1 MVASEFSDV
10 FVSYRRKDVEFVK
23 KLVQDLQNEGKEIW
37 VDWEDI
43 PPGVEG
49 FADEIKRGL
58 EGADA
63 FIAVLSPD
71 YLDSEY
77 CVDMELRYAAEMNK
91 RIIPIVIKTFEDY
104 AVPSFIGHINWIYFI
119 PHAGQSNTY
128 DESFQKIL
136 DVLHT
141 DLIHVRQHKQFLLR
155 AVKWKEN
162 NRSNSFLITGDELQE
177 AEQWLTAALGKEPL
191 PTELHKD
198 FIKQCRRVAR
208 QRQQM
213 LFAGVV
219 TALVISVILS
229 IISLIGFN
237 SATTNA
243 NAAGTAQFEAI
254 ANANT
259 ASAAQIKAQENEA
272 KAIAN
277 AAAAETAQHNALENE
292 ARAESAQATAV
303 KRALDADIRLLA
315 NQLNDIARSDPF
327 RAYRLGL
334 GLLEVENLPLRSKG
348 EIIELFLQTGA
359 LLSFDYDVTDLQI
372 SKDRNDIYIASEFS
386 IVQLDPKSGNI
397 KQAYAHSEW
406 VTAFDI
412 SEDGAFIVSADYN
425 GSVYVWDTQSGE
437 LIDILDVLEFINLVI
452 AVNIVE
458 QDNTIM
464 IAGQFGDVH
473 LFSLETGEQVRQL
486 ADELEEEIMAVEFS
500 PAHKYIVTISSD
512 GQAILQDLQTGD
524 IIYTFEG
531 QYDPYFGSFEFAS
544 DETILI
550 TNVNNDGN
558 AYVFDLI
565 SQEEIDEFTQIYD
578 IDLSSDSTNIVTA
591 NWWGDIDFSD
601 GDRFTNLNAYRVHF
615 APDGQSA
622 IMIDADGIIQIVD
635 VISGIITRTLG
646 GNNGYSR
653 YIEYLSDTTI
663 MTGSFEQQ
671 IIWSTQNKEILKSL
685 EAYPDSFFMLPD
697 GQTAVQ
703 TIENGEIINIDL
715 NSGDRIATIG
725 QADDNINLFELSPSG
740 KHLITRDLNSVVQLW
755 DVELGEL
762 MKTFQHEEIGDLLA
776 VAFSADGEY
785 LLTTSWLNEFTV
797 WHLPDLEVVS
807 ESIWNETYQTISR
820 VALSAIGDTA
830 YVSVFNDDL
839 IHMIDLTDGKT
850 LDTLT
855 GHRSFINTIKL
866 SADGTQMLSGADDN
880 IVILWDTQSNS
891 LIRQF
896 EAHRGGITDVEF
908 LPGGQSLLS
917 TSTDDRMILWDVT
930 SSEAIRIFDGHI
942 DDVMSVDV
950 ATDGKTALTVSWDGT
965 AKQWLLWFPNDD
977 LVTWANENLQIG
989 ALDCGER
996 AAYNLPNQ
1004 C

>member
-58 EGADA
+58 EGTDA

-104 AVPSFIGHINWIYFI
+104 AVPNFIGHINWIYFI

-141 DLIHVRQHKQFLLR
+141 DLVHVRQHKQFLLR

-213 LFAGVV
+213 LFTGVV
-219 TALVISVILS
+219 AALVISVILS
-229 IISLIGFN
+229 ILSLIGFN

-272 KAIAN
+272 EAIAN
-277 AAAAETAQHNALENE
+277 AAAAETAQYRAQLNE
-292 ARAESAQATAV
+292 TRAESAQATAV

-386 IVQLDPKSGNI
+386 IVQLDPKSGDI

-412 SEDGAFIVSADYN
+412 SEDGMFIVSADYN

-437 LIDILDVLEFINLVI
+437 LIDILDVLDFINLVI

-458 QDNTIM
+458 EDNTIM
-464 IAGQFGDVH
+464 MAGQFGDVH
-473 LFSLETGEQVRQL
+473 LFNLETGEHVRQL
-486 ADELEEEIMAVEFS
+486 VDELDEEITVVRVS

-512 GQAILQDLQTGD
+512 EQAILRDLQTGNM
-524 IIYTFEG
+524 IYTFEG

-550 TNVNNDGN
+550 TNVNSDGN

-565 SQEEIDEFTQIYD
+565 SQEELDEFTQIYD

-591 NWWGDIDFSD
+591 NWWGDVDFSD

-615 APDGQSA
+615 APDGQSV
-622 IMIDADGIIQIVD
+622 IMIDADGIIKIVD

-646 GNNGYSR
+646 GNNGYSK

-671 IIWSTQNKEILKSL
+671 IIWSTENREILKSL

-703 TIENGEIINIDL
+703 TIENNEIIHIDL
-715 NSGDRIATIG
+715 NSGDHIATIG
-725 QADDNINLFELSPSG
+725 QTDDNINLFDLSPSG
-740 KHLITRDLNSVVQLW
+740 KHLITRDINEVVQLW

-762 MKTFQHEEIGDLLA
+762 MKTFEHEEIGNLLA
-776 VAFSADGEY
+776 VAFSADGQY
-785 LLTTSWLNEFTV
+785 LLTTSWLNEFIV
-797 WHLPDLEVVS
+797 WHLPDLEIVS
-807 ESIWNETYQTISR
+807 ESIWNETYQTIAA
-820 VALSAIGDTA
+820 VALSSAGDTA
-830 YVSVFNDDL
+830 YVSVLNDNL
-839 IHMIDLTDGKT
+839 IHIIDLTNGKAIE
-850 LDTLT
+850 TLT
-855 GHRSFINTIKL
+855 GHRSYINTIKL

-880 IVILWDTQSNS
+880 IVIFWDTQTNS

-908 LPGGQSLLS
+908 LPDGRSILS
-917 TSTDDRMILWDVT
+917 TSTDDRMILWDVG
-930 SSEAIRIFDGHI
+930 SSEAIRIFDGHL

-950 ATDGKTALTVSWDGT
+950 AADGKTALTVSWDGT